1 MAPPVISI
9 VLSLLRARAPMLPP
23 DRLKSISVGAYAES
37 ARALLRTK
45 LNVTKR
51 FADNSKVTDHHAI
64 IPTEQYVNLGS
75 LSSEERNI
83 FDLIV
88 KRFIAILS
96 PSFTYEQ
103 TTVKISVKGE
113 IFYAKGKIIKSKGWK
128 AVYESMKDKYEDS
141 DEEQDQSLPDIKK
154 GESLKLDSA
163 SINNGKTKPPAR
175 SRSGETG
182 KE

>member
-1 MAPPVISI
+1 MRLKKEAKEEQSPLAYDLTELQRDANRKYNYSAKQTLGIMQALYETHKI
-9 VLSLLRARAPMLPP
+9 VTYPRTDSRHITTDIVPTLP
-23 DRLKSISVGAYAES
+23 DRLKSIAVGPYAEA

-96 PSFTYEQ
+96 PAFTYEQ
-103 TTVKISVKGE
+103 TTVKISVKG
-113 IFYAKGKIIKSKGWK
+113 
-128 AVYESMKDKYEDS
+128 
-141 DEEQDQSLPDIKK
+141 
-154 GESLKLDSA
+154 
-163 SINNGKTKPPAR
+163 
-175 SRSGETG
+175 
-182 KE
+182 